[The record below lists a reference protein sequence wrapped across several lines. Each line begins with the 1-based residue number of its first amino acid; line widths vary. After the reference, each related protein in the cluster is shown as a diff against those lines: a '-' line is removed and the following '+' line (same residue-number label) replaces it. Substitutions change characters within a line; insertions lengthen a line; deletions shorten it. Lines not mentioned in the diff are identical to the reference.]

1 MALIFVAS
9 PSKRVGK
16 FQTMRMK

>member
-9 PSKRVGK
+9 PSERVGK